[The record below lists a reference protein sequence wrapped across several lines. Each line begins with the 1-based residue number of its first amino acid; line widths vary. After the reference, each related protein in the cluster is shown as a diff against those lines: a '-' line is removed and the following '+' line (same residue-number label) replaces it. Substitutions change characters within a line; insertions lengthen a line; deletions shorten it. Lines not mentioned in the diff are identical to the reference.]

1 LKKLIVGLGLLGIA
15 ASVCAEEGLAE
26 TGVRPDEV
34 VGLENFGGS
43 DEALAMLLAQGF
55 VVTDET
61 YRQIC
66 TFYNDR
72 GPPYFIT
79 TDSVLFAYYVNLQ
92 DGLMKLEERQAE
104 RLPPIIRA
112 VRECLR
118 KFWEEDGDKLSEL
131 FYAKRSSA
139 GPEWH
144 EASDD
149 LDDYLKVAEA
159 LATGATAEAETR
171 EMPRAVQKE
180 LELILA
186 GEGPAKSPLRG
197 VRLDYAV
204 FKPKGFYDGNEKLEN
219 FYRAVTWLRQVPFR
233 AADAD
238 ETRQAY
244 VLCYAVKGETL
255 GAINRFQRLYVTY
268 VGESEYADFYDYGD
282 AETRALSTYHDKY
295 GFVKKDDDYW
305 AEVLRELERLPA
317 PRITSMPDAAAVAD
331 PGLYKG
337 LRLMPPPTDMDNLA
351 LRLVAPYGLG
361 RESPSGEELMALFG
375 SGAAREVIMAREGK
389 AIAAY
394 DELFESA
401 EADMPALESEY
412 TSKLWRKRR
421 AVYRAL
427 VRAPSD
433 PGLPA
438 YYRHPAWRYKDL
450 NTALAGWAQRRYV
463 WNLHISWG
471 IACLAARVKPPPAF
485 IEPNLAFFR
494 ELLELSVLTDDY
506 FRDYG
511 VADTR
516 FNALSVLLVNL
527 VDILEKQL
535 AAEVLTD
542 EERDYLDH
550 YGPELAV
557 TCGYLRGIWHDD
569 ERLPDT
575 PFCVP
580 FYLDLYTGNER
591 VVGQAR
597 PRALYVLC
605 EYEGRKYCALGG
617 VLTYADHVGPA
628 EGRGKMTIYKWR
640 RLAADGKI
648 GPPKWQEK
656 FYTGR
661 ADSSKG

>member
-1 LKKLIVGLGLLGIA
+1 
-15 ASVCAEEGLAE
+15 VCAEEGLAE
-26 TGVRPDEV
+26 DDARADEV

-43 DEALAMLLAQGF
+43 DEALAMLLEQGF

-92 DGLMKLEERQAE
+92 DGLMKLEEKQAE
-104 RLPPIIRA
+104 KLPSIIRA
-112 VRECLR
+112 VRENLK
-118 KFWEEDGDKLSEL
+118 KFWEEDGDERSEL
-131 FYAKRSSA
+131 FYTKRSWT

-144 EASDD
+144 KASDD

-186 GEGPAKSPLRG
+186 GGGPAKSPLRG
-197 VRLDYAV
+197 IRLDYAP
-204 FKPKGFYDGNEKLEN
+204 FKPKGFYEGNEKLEN

-233 AADAD
+233 AADAH

-244 VLCYAVKGETL
+244 VLCYVVRGETL
-255 GAINRFQRLYVTY
+255 GSLNSFQRPYVTY
-268 VGESEYADFYDYGD
+268 VGESEDADFYDYED
-282 AETRALSTYHDKY
+282 AESRAAHTYFGKF
-295 GFVKKDDDYW
+295 GWALLKDDNYW
-305 AEVLRELERLPA
+305 AEVLRELEKLPA
-317 PRITSMPDAAAVAD
+317 PRVTSIPDAAAVAD

-337 LRLMPPPTDMDNLA
+337 LRLMPPPTDIDNLA

-361 RESPSGEELMALFG
+361 REPPSGEELMALFG

-394 DELFESA
+394 DELFETA
-401 EADMPALESEY
+401 EAEMPRLEGEY

-421 AVYRAL
+421 DVYRAL
-427 VRAPSD
+427 IRVPSD

-463 WNLHISWG
+463 WNLHTTRM
-471 IACLAARVKPPPAF
+471 IACLGVRVKPPPAF

-494 ELLELSVLTDDY
+494 ELLKLSVLTDDY

-511 VADTR
+511 VADTN

-535 AAEVLTD
+535 AGEVLTE
-542 EERDYLDH
+542 EERDYLDR

-597 PRALYVLC
+597 PRAIYVLC
-605 EYEGRKYCALGG
+605 EYEGRKYCAVGG

-628 EGRGKMTIYKWR
+628 EGRGKMTIDEWR

-648 GPPKWQEK
+648 EPPKWQEK
-656 FYTGR
+656 FYMGR